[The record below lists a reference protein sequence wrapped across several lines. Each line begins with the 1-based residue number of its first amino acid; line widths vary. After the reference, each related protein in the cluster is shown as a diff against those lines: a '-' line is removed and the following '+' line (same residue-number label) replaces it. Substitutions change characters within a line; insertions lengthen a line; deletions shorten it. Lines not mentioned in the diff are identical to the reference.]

1 MSLQEQMI
9 LKIDQFCG
17 IEELSK
23 DLEQL
28 RNYTT
33 EKKWFDNINFYFN
46 SLYTQTVDVE
56 SHAVEYRQA
65 TVNTIEFLENFN
77 KGRDF
82 PTVNFL
88 IYIIN
93 YKLSY
98 VAGIRKIS

>member
-1 MSLQEQMI
+1 MRLQEHLIQ
-9 LKIDQFCG
+9 KIDQFCG

-33 EKKWFDNINFYFN
+33 EKKWFDNIDFYFN
-46 SLYTQTVDVE
+46 SLYTQRVDVE
-56 SHAVEYRQA
+56 THAVQYRQA
-65 TVNTIEFLENFN
+65 TIDTIAFLEQFN
-77 KGRDF
+77 TGRNW

-98 VAGIRKIS
+98 VAGIHKIS